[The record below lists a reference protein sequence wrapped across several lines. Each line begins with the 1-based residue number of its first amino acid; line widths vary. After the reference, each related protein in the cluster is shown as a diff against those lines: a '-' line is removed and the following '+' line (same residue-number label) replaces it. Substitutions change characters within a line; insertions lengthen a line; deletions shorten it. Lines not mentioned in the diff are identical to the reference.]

1 MILFDIS
8 FIWFN
13 YYYLMK
19 CLCKIKKNDEK
30 QLKLKVFIKG
40 FFFFKFFFL
49 LFRLTMTQKFLDTV
63 KSALGR

>member
-1 MILFDIS
+1 MVVWDIE
-8 FIWFN
+8 IERG
-13 YYYLMK
+13 
-19 CLCKIKKNDEK
+19 CCVEGGRRRVNDEK